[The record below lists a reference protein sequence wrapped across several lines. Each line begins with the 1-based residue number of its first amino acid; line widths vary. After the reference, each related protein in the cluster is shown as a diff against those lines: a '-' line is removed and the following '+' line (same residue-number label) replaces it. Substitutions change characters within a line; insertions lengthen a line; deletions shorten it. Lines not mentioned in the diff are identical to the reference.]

1 MKSSFR
7 LWIGFM
13 CLTVA
18 LSAPAL
24 QAGDIKDDLA
34 EVVRQM
40 GYGAGIHNF
49 KNYVLRGRPEY
60 HTDARSNFA
69 RTLEAVARL
78 EKNAELNA
86 AEQQSLAAVKFVVE
100 SYNAG
105 LDQVTEL
112 RDKGWRIE
120 DIDRAVIIDDTPAVK
135 GLDSLRKR
143 WTWSELEEI
152 EFQLGYGKAIH
163 NFKNYVVRGREQF
176 HTEALENFL
185 AVESLLA
192 SQLGQPE
199 FSMPQ
204 AAALSLASDKDWVD
218 RADAAESDKTVEE
231 ITRMLRDDRTALE
244 IVERTAHAYREHLD
258 LIERLIAMQRSVR
271 QIDLAVK
278 INDGPAKSAL
288 FRLQGRDARIA
299 ARLSRP

>member
-1 MKSSFR
+1 MKPRYR
-7 LWIGFM
+7 LCIGFM
-13 CLTVA
+13 CLTAA
-18 LSAPAL
+18 LSAPSL
-24 QAGDIKDDLA
+24 QAGEIKDDLA
-34 EVVRQM
+34 EIVRQM

-60 HTDARSNFA
+60 QTDARANFA
-69 RTLEAVARL
+69 RTLEIVARL
-78 EKNAELNA
+78 EKNAELTG
-86 AEQQSLAAVKFVVE
+86 AEQQALAAVKLVVE

-120 DIDRAVIIDDTPAVK
+120 DIDRAVIIDDTAAVK
-135 GLDSLRKR
+135 GLHSLRER

-163 NFKNYVVRGREQF
+163 NFKNYVLRGREKY

-185 AVESLLA
+185 ATESLLS

-199 FSMPQ
+199 FSTPQ
-204 AAALSLASDKDWVD
+204 AAASSLASDKGWVD
-218 RADAAESDKTVEE
+218 RADAAAYDKTVAE
-231 ITRMLRDDRTALE
+231 ITRLLRDDRTALE
-244 IVERTAHAYREHLD
+244 ILERTAHAYREHLD

-288 FRLQGRDARIA
+288 VRLQGRDARIA